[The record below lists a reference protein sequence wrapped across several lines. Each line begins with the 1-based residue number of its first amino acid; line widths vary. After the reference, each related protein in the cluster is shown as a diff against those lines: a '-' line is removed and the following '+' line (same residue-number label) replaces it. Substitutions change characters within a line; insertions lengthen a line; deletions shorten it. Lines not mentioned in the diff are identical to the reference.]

1 MTWALSSSKEF
12 CFPAFA
18 SSAFALI
25 SNGVR
30 KAAVFALEA
39 LESAERD
46 G

>member
-18 SSAFALI
+18 SSAFAL
-25 SNGVR
+25 
-30 KAAVFALEA
+30 EA